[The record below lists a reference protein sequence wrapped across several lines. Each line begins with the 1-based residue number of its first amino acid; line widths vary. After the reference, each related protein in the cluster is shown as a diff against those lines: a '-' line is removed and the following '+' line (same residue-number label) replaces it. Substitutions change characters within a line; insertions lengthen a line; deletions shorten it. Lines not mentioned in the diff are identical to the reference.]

1 MIRIKR
7 SYFRSNA
14 LIVAVIVCG
23 QQTWAQV
30 QKAPGGINGASL
42 WSANGDSSDF
52 IGNYRSINLLKL
64 KSQADTSIP
73 PMQGATT
80 VFLVLKPNFTV
91 ATGAQ
96 FFELGDIVL
105 YDNQLTHGASNTMLD
120 FSDQQPKIITLTMQR
135 SPRVKTNQAPSFQLV
150 DSSLFSVA
158 VQRPATP
165 TPRATPTRPRR

>member
-7 SYFRSNA
+7 SYFRSTA

-73 PMQGATT
+73 PRTISWIISGIP
-80 VFLVLKPNFTV
+80 LVAPPPT
-91 ATGAQ
+91 
-96 FFELGDIVL
+96 
-105 YDNQLTHGASNTMLD
+105 
-120 FSDQQPKIITLTMQR
+120 
-135 SPRVKTNQAPSFQLV
+135 SPT
-150 DSSLFSVA
+150 
-158 VQRPATP
+158 
-165 TPRATPTRPRR
+165 TPRAVLPRSTTPRRPLLKTSFGTSSSSSRGLATSKGCTTTCTITAASAS

>member
-1 MIRIKR
+1 MFMSIL
-7 SYFRSNA
+7 SA
-14 LIVAVIVCG
+14 HG
-23 QQTWAQV
+23 QST
-30 QKAPGGINGASL
+30 APGGVFGASA
-42 WSANGDSSDF
+42 WARFGDSSDF

-105 YDNQLTHGASNTMLD
+105 YDNQLTHGSSNTMLD
-120 FSDQQPKIITLTMQR
+120 FSDHQPKIITLTMQR
-135 SPRVKTNQAPSFQLV
+135 SPRVKRNQAPSFQLV

-158 VQRPATP
+158 ELIYYPLLRDREDVKRVNSYLACKSS
-165 TPRATPTRPRR
+165 A